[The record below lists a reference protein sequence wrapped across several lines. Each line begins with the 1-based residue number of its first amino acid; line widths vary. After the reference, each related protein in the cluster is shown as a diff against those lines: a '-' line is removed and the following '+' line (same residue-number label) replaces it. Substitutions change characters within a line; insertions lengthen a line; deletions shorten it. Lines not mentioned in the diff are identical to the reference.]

1 VEMVLGNITNTVLVE
16 DLQDQIDAE
25 RALTSSLLILIIADL
40 TLSLIFGAI
49 KLATLT
55 VMTLTTR

>member
-1 VEMVLGNITNTVLVE
+1 MVLGNITNTVLVE

-25 RALTSSLLILIIADL
+25 RALTSSLPIPIIADL
-40 TLSLIFGAI
+40 TPSLIFGAI
-49 KLATLT
+49 KLATPT